1 MALVPVDNVGQVGIV
16 KDQNPWQLP
25 PNVWSDGNNV
35 KTDEGSIKK
44 ALGYASVMETVPV
57 APYYI
62 THLVSGVNEYWV
74 IGGLAAIH
82 VYDNTSNTDTLN
94 GAINNSVTTITLD
107 STTDFETAGTVTIGS
122 EQVTYTGKTS
132 TTLTGCTRGANSTT
146 AASHLDNVAVTRT
159 KKWYNITR
167 SSGAYSA
174 TAAEN
179 WSVTVI
185 GGVLLMTNKVDKP
198 QYWAL
203 ASGVPATAQL
213 MQDLN
218 DWPSTTLLDGAIT
231 STSSTSNITVDSTA
245 SFPVSGTFTVDSED
259 ISYTGRTATTF
270 TGISRAQN
278 GTTGATHADN
288 ATAYVSV
295 TCSVM
300 KAFRSFLITLNVSK
314 AGINYPRLV
323 KWSTEAG
330 IQTTPTSWDE
340 TLATVDAGEF
350 ELADTKGDILD
361 GLQLRDTFM
370 IYKEDSIYSM
380 QYVGTPFIFSFR
392 QISPTIGAIA
402 KNCVAEYPGGHAIFG
417 NGDFYINDGRTIKPI
432 LPPKLRSYVF
442 NTIDGEA
449 ISKSFVVADYGRS
462 EILFCFGQDG
472 GVTGQPDRA
481 IVWNWNQNTF
491 TIRDLPGLGHI
502 GYGNILDPNVMTT
515 WGAMTSPL
523 AVAVTSTSDVGAI
536 VTVDDASSFEPSGDI
551 IINDEQ
557 MTYTS
562 RTGTVLTIS
571 ARGVNSTTAA
581 THAVDAVAYNGPTW
595 VTVSGPWTMSYPT
608 VENVLMFASPENTK
622 IYRDNSGFKEDTS
635 LMNSYV
641 ERTGLSMNSQGQPDY
656 TTVKRITA
664 IYPKMN
670 IDSTNT
676 INVYLG
682 TQMSTE
688 EGITWGSAVS
698 FNPDSQAKVSV
709 RGSGKYYAVKFES
722 DANMDWK
729 LDGYIIEV
737 QDAGNRGSR
746 SY

>member
-1 MALVPVDNVGQVGIV
+1 MALVPVDNVGQYGIV

-44 ALGYASVMETVPV
+44 ALGFASVMETVPA

-74 IGGLAAIH
+74 IGALAAIH
-82 VYDNTSNTDTLN
+82 VYDNTSKTDVLS
-94 GAINNSVTTITLD
+94 ADINASATTIAVD

-122 EQVTYTGKTS
+122 EQITYTGKTS
-132 TTLTGCTRGANSTT
+132 TTFTGCTRGANSTT
-146 AASHLDNVAVTRT
+146 AASHLDNAVVTRT
-159 KKWYNITR
+159 KKWYDITR
-167 SSGAYSA
+167 SSGVYAT

-179 WSVTVI
+179 WAATVI
-185 GGVLLMTNKVDKP
+185 GGVLIMTNKVDDP

-203 ASGVPATAQL
+203 AAGVPATAQL

-218 DWPSTTLLDGAIT
+218 NWP
-231 STSSTSNITVDSTA
+231 A
-245 SFPVSGTFTVDSED
+245 SVECKSMRS
-259 ISYTGRTATTF
+259 
-270 TGISRAQN
+270 
-278 GTTGATHADN
+278 
-288 ATAYVSV
+288 
-295 TCSVM
+295 
-300 KAFRSFLITLNVSK
+300 FRSFLVALNVTKSSVK
-314 AGINYPRLV
+314 YPRLV
-323 KWSTEAG
+323 KWSTEAAT
-330 IQTTPTSWDE
+330 QTTPTSWDE
-340 TLATVDAGEF
+340 TSAIVDAGEY
-350 ELADTKGDILD
+350 ELADSKGEILD
-361 GLQLRDTFM
+361 GLQLQDNFM

-417 NGDFYINDGRTIKPI
+417 NGDFYVNDGRTIKPI

-442 NTIDGEA
+442 STIDGDA
-449 ISKSFVVADYGRS
+449 ISRSFVVADYGRS
-462 EILFCFGQDG
+462 EMLFCFSQDG

-491 TIRDLPGLGHI
+491 TIRNLPGLGHI

-523 AVAVTSTSDVGAI
+523 AVAITSTSAVGAI
-536 VTVDDASSFEPSGDI
+536 LTVDDASGFEPSGDI
-551 IINDEQ
+551 TINDEQ

-595 VTVSGPWTMSYPT
+595 TTVSGPWTMSYPT

-622 IYRDNSGFKEDTS
+622 IYRDNSGFKEDTT
-635 LMNSYV
+635 LMNSFV

-656 TTVKRITA
+656 TVVKNITA

-688 EGITWGSAVS
+688 EGITWGSAVA
-698 FNPDSQAKVSV
+698 FNPDSQSKVSV

-729 LDGYIIEV
+729 LDGYALEV
-737 QDAGNRGSR
+737 QDAGRRGSR

>member
-44 ALGYASVMETVPV
+44 ALGYASVMETVPA

-62 THLVSGVNEYWV
+62 THLVSGINEYWI
-74 IGGLAAIH
+74 IGALAAIH
-82 VYDNTSNTDTLN
+82 VYDNTSKTDTLN
-94 GAINNSVTTITLD
+94 GAINASVTTITLD
-107 STTDFETAGTVTIGS
+107 STTDFETAGTVTVGS
-122 EQVTYTGKTS
+122 EQITYTGKSATQF
-132 TTLTGCTRGANSTT
+132 TGCTRGANSTT
-146 AASHLDNVAVTRT
+146 AASHSDGAVVTRT
-159 KKWYNITR
+159 KKWYDITR
-167 SSGAYSA
+167 ASGAYST

-179 WSVTVI
+179 WAATVI
-185 GGVLLMTNKVDKP
+185 GGVLIMTNKVDDP

-203 ASGVPATAQL
+203 AAGVPATAQK

-218 DWPSTTLLDGAIT
+218 NWPAST
-231 STSSTSNITVDSTA
+231 
-245 SFPVSGTFTVDSED
+245 E
-259 ISYTGRTATTF
+259 
-270 TGISRAQN
+270 
-278 GTTGATHADN
+278 
-288 ATAYVSV
+288 
-295 TCSVM
+295 C
-300 KAFRSFLITLNVSK
+300 KAMRSFRSFLVALNVTKSSVK
-314 AGINYPRLV
+314 YPRLV
-323 KWSTEAG
+323 KWSTEAAT
-330 IQTTPTSWDE
+330 QTTPTSWDE
-340 TLATVDAGEF
+340 TSATVDAGEY
-350 ELADTKGDILD
+350 ELADSKGEILD
-361 GLQLRDTFM
+361 GLQLADNFM

-380 QYVGTPFIFSFR
+380 QYVGTPFIFAFR

-442 NTIDGEA
+442 STIDGDA
-449 ISKSFVVADYGRS
+449 ISRSFVVADYGRS
-462 EILFCFGQDG
+462 EMLFCFSQDG

-491 TIRDLPGLGHI
+491 TIRNLPGLGHI

-523 AVAVTSTSDVGAI
+523 AVAITSTSAVGAI
-536 VTVDDASSFEPSGDI
+536 LTVDDASGFEPSGNI
-551 IINDEQ
+551 TINDEQ

-562 RTGTVLTIS
+562 RTATVLTIS
-571 ARGVNSTTAA
+571 ARGANSTTAA

-595 VTVSGPWTMSYPT
+595 TTVSGPWTMSYPT

-622 IYRDNSGFKEDTS
+622 IYRDNSGFKEDTT
-635 LMNSYV
+635 LMNSFV

-656 TTVKRITA
+656 TVVKNITA

-698 FNPDSQAKVSV
+698 FNPDSQSKVSV

-729 LDGYIIEV
+729 LDGYALEV
-737 QDAGNRGSR
+737 QDAGRRGGR

>member
-35 KTDEGSIKK
+35 KTDEGAIKK
-44 ALGYASVMETVPV
+44 ALGYASVMETVPA

-62 THLVSGVNEYWV
+62 THLVSGINEYWI
-74 IGGLAAIH
+74 IGALAAIH
-82 VYDNTSNTDTLN
+82 VYDNSSNTDTLN

-122 EQVTYTGKTS
+122 EQVTYTGKSATQF
-132 TTLTGCTRGANSTT
+132 TGCTRGANSTS
-146 AASHLDNVAVTRT
+146 AAAHLDGAVVTRT
-159 KKWYNITR
+159 KKWYDITR
-167 SSGAYSA
+167 ASGAYSA

-179 WSVTVI
+179 WAATVI
-185 GGVLLMTNKVDKP
+185 GGVLIMTNKVDDP

-203 ASGVPATAQL
+203 AAGVPATAQK

-218 DWPSTTLLDGAIT
+218 NWPASTECK
-231 STSSTSNITVDSTA
+231 SMRS
-245 SFPVSGTFTVDSED
+245 
-259 ISYTGRTATTF
+259 
-270 TGISRAQN
+270 
-278 GTTGATHADN
+278 
-288 ATAYVSV
+288 
-295 TCSVM
+295 
-300 KAFRSFLITLNVSK
+300 FRSFLVALNVTKSSV
-314 AGINYPRLV
+314 NYPRLV
-323 KWSTEAG
+323 KWSTEAAT
-330 IQTTPTSWDE
+330 QTTPTSWDE
-340 TLATVDAGEF
+340 TSATVDAGEY
-350 ELADTKGDILD
+350 ELADSKGEILD
-361 GLQLRDTFM
+361 GLQLEDNFM

-402 KNCVAEYPGGHAIFG
+402 KNCVAEFPGGHAIFG

-442 NTIDGEA
+442 TTIDGDA
-449 ISKSFVVADYGRS
+449 ISRSFVVADYGRS
-462 EILFCFGQDG
+462 EMLFCFSQDG

-536 VTVDDASSFEPSGDI
+536 VTVDDASGFEPSGDI

-622 IYRDNSGFKEDTS
+622 VYRDNSGFKEDTS

-688 EGITWGSAVS
+688 EGITWGSAVA

-729 LDGYIIEV
+729 LDGYALEV

>member
-44 ALGYASVMETVPV
+44 ALGYASVMETVPA

-62 THLVSGVNEYWV
+62 THLVSGINEYWV

-82 VYDNTSNTDTLN
+82 VYDNTSKTDTLN
-94 GAINNSVTTITLD
+94 GAINASVTTITLD
-107 STTDFETAGTVTIGS
+107 STTDFETAGTVTVGS
-122 EQVTYTGKTS
+122 EQITYTGKSATQ
-132 TTLTGCTRGANSTT
+132 LTGCTRGANSTT
-146 AASHLDNVAVTRT
+146 AASHSDGAVVTRT
-159 KKWYNITR
+159 KKWYDITR
-167 SSGAYSA
+167 ASGAYST

-179 WSVTVI
+179 WAATVI
-185 GGVLLMTNKVDKP
+185 GGVLIMTNKVDDP

-203 ASGVPATAQL
+203 AAGVPATAQK

-218 DWPSTTLLDGAIT
+218 NWPAST
-231 STSSTSNITVDSTA
+231 
-245 SFPVSGTFTVDSED
+245 E
-259 ISYTGRTATTF
+259 
-270 TGISRAQN
+270 
-278 GTTGATHADN
+278 
-288 ATAYVSV
+288 
-295 TCSVM
+295 C
-300 KAFRSFLITLNVSK
+300 KAMRSFRSFLVALNVTKSSVK
-314 AGINYPRLV
+314 YPRLV
-323 KWSTEAG
+323 KWSTEAAT
-330 IQTTPTSWDE
+330 QTTPTSWDE
-340 TLATVDAGEF
+340 TSATVDAGEY
-350 ELADTKGDILD
+350 ELADSKGEILD
-361 GLQLRDTFM
+361 GLQLADNFM

-380 QYVGTPFIFSFR
+380 QYVGTPFIFAFR

-442 NTIDGEA
+442 STIDGDA
-449 ISKSFVVADYGRS
+449 ISRSFVVADYGRS
-462 EILFCFGQDG
+462 EMLFCFSQDG

-491 TIRDLPGLGHI
+491 TIRNLPGLGHI

-523 AVAVTSTSDVGAI
+523 AVAITSTSAVGAI
-536 VTVDDASSFEPSGDI
+536 LTVDDASGFEPSGNI
-551 IINDEQ
+551 TINDEQ

-562 RTGTVLTIS
+562 RTATVLTIS

-595 VTVSGPWTMSYPT
+595 TTVSGPWTMSYPT

-622 IYRDNSGFKEDTS
+622 IYRDNSGFKEDTT
-635 LMNSYV
+635 LMNSFV

-656 TTVKRITA
+656 TVVKNITA

-698 FNPDSQAKVSV
+698 FNPDSQSKVSV

-729 LDGYIIEV
+729 LDGYALEV
-737 QDAGNRGSR
+737 QDAGRRGGR

>member
-44 ALGYASVMETVPV
+44 ALGYASVMETVPA

-62 THLVSGVNEYWV
+62 THLVSGINEYWV

-82 VYDNTSNTDTLN
+82 VYDNTSKTDTLN
-94 GAINNSVTTITLD
+94 GAINASVTTITLD
-107 STTDFETAGTVTIGS
+107 STTDFETAGTVTVGS
-122 EQVTYTGKTS
+122 EQITYTGKSATQF
-132 TTLTGCTRGANSTT
+132 TGCTRGANSTT
-146 AASHLDNVAVTRT
+146 AASHSDGAVVTRT
-159 KKWYNITR
+159 KKWYDITR
-167 SSGAYSA
+167 ASGAYST

-179 WSVTVI
+179 WAATVI
-185 GGVLLMTNKVDKP
+185 GGVLIMTNKVDDP

-203 ASGVPATAQL
+203 AAGVPATAQK

-218 DWPSTTLLDGAIT
+218 NWPAST
-231 STSSTSNITVDSTA
+231 
-245 SFPVSGTFTVDSED
+245 E
-259 ISYTGRTATTF
+259 
-270 TGISRAQN
+270 
-278 GTTGATHADN
+278 
-288 ATAYVSV
+288 
-295 TCSVM
+295 C
-300 KAFRSFLITLNVSK
+300 KAMRSFRSFLVALNVTKSSVK
-314 AGINYPRLV
+314 YPRLV
-323 KWSTEAG
+323 KWSTEAAT
-330 IQTTPTSWDE
+330 QTTPTSWDE
-340 TLATVDAGEF
+340 TSATVDAGEY
-350 ELADTKGDILD
+350 ELADSKGEILD
-361 GLQLRDTFM
+361 GLQLADNFM

-380 QYVGTPFIFSFR
+380 QYVGTPFIFAFR

-442 NTIDGEA
+442 STIDGDA
-449 ISKSFVVADYGRS
+449 ISRSFVVADYGRS
-462 EILFCFGQDG
+462 EMLFCFSQDG

-491 TIRDLPGLGHI
+491 TIRNLPGLGHI

-523 AVAVTSTSDVGAI
+523 AVAITSTSAVGAI
-536 VTVDDASSFEPSGDI
+536 LTVDDASGFEASGDI
-551 IINDEQ
+551 TINNEQ

-595 VTVSGPWTMSYPT
+595 TTVSGPWTMSYPT

-622 IYRDNSGFKEDTS
+622 IYRDNSGFKEDTT
-635 LMNSYV
+635 LMNSFV

-656 TTVKRITA
+656 TVVKNITA

-698 FNPDSQAKVSV
+698 FNPDSQSKVSV

-729 LDGYIIEV
+729 LDGYALEV
-737 QDAGNRGSR
+737 QDAGRRGGR

>member
-1 MALVPVDNVGQVGIV
+1 MALVPVDNVGQYGIV

-44 ALGYASVMETVPV
+44 ALGFASVMETVPV

-74 IGGLAAIH
+74 IGGTAAIH
-82 VYDNTSNTDTLN
+82 VYDNTSKTDVLS
-94 GAINNSVTTITLD
+94 ADINASATTIAVD

-132 TTLTGCTRGANSTT
+132 TTFTGCTRGANSTT
-146 AASHLDNVAVTRT
+146 AASHLDNAVVTRT
-159 KKWYNITR
+159 KKWYDITR
-167 SSGAYSA
+167 SSGAYST

-179 WSVTVI
+179 WAATVI
-185 GGVLLMTNKVDKP
+185 GGVLIMTNKVDDP

-203 ASGVPATAQL
+203 AAGVPATAQK

-218 DWPSTTLLDGAIT
+218 NWPASTECKSIR
-231 STSSTSNITVDSTA
+231 S
-245 SFPVSGTFTVDSED
+245 
-259 ISYTGRTATTF
+259 
-270 TGISRAQN
+270 
-278 GTTGATHADN
+278 
-288 ATAYVSV
+288 
-295 TCSVM
+295 
-300 KAFRSFLITLNVSK
+300 FRSFLVALNVTKSSVK
-314 AGINYPRLV
+314 YPRLV
-323 KWSTEAG
+323 KWSTEAAT
-330 IQTTPTSWDE
+330 QTTPTSWDE
-340 TLATVDAGEF
+340 TSATVDAGEY
-350 ELADTKGDILD
+350 ELADSKGEILD
-361 GLQLRDTFM
+361 GLQLEDNFM

-417 NGDFYINDGRTIKPI
+417 NGDFYVNDGRTIKPI

-442 NTIDGEA
+442 STIDGDA
-449 ISKSFVVADYGRS
+449 ISRSFVVADYGRS
-462 EILFCFGQDG
+462 EMLFCFSQDG

-491 TIRDLPGLGHI
+491 TIRNLPGLGHI

-523 AVAVTSTSDVGAI
+523 AVAITSTSAVGAI
-536 VTVDDASSFEPSGDI
+536 LTVDDASGFEASGDI
-551 IINDEQ
+551 TINNEQ

-595 VTVSGPWTMSYPT
+595 TTVSGPWTMSYPT

-622 IYRDNSGFKEDTS
+622 IYRDNSGFKEDTT
-635 LMNSYV
+635 LMNSFV

-656 TTVKRITA
+656 TVVKNITA

-698 FNPDSQAKVSV
+698 FNPDSQSKVSV

-729 LDGYIIEV
+729 LDGYALEV
-737 QDAGNRGSR
+737 QDAGRRGSR

>member
-44 ALGYASVMETVPV
+44 ALGYASVMETVPA

-62 THLVSGVNEYWV
+62 THLVSGINEYWV

-82 VYDNTSNTDTLN
+82 VYDNTSKTDTLN
-94 GAINNSVTTITLD
+94 GAINASVTTITLD
-107 STTDFETAGTVTIGS
+107 STTDFETAGTVTVGS
-122 EQVTYTGKTS
+122 EQITYTGKSATQ
-132 TTLTGCTRGANSTT
+132 LTGCTRGANSTT
-146 AASHLDNVAVTRT
+146 AASHSDGAVVTRT
-159 KKWYNITR
+159 KKWYDITR
-167 SSGAYSA
+167 ASGAYST

-179 WSVTVI
+179 WAATVI
-185 GGVLLMTNKVDKP
+185 GGVLIMTNKVDDP

-203 ASGVPATAQL
+203 AAGVPATAQK

-218 DWPSTTLLDGAIT
+218 NWPAST
-231 STSSTSNITVDSTA
+231 
-245 SFPVSGTFTVDSED
+245 E
-259 ISYTGRTATTF
+259 
-270 TGISRAQN
+270 
-278 GTTGATHADN
+278 
-288 ATAYVSV
+288 
-295 TCSVM
+295 C
-300 KAFRSFLITLNVSK
+300 KAMRSFRSFLVALNVTKSSVK
-314 AGINYPRLV
+314 YPRLV
-323 KWSTEAG
+323 KWSTEAAT
-330 IQTTPTSWDE
+330 QTTPTSWDE
-340 TLATVDAGEF
+340 TSATVDAGEY
-350 ELADTKGDILD
+350 ELADSKGEILD
-361 GLQLRDTFM
+361 GLQLADNFM

-380 QYVGTPFIFSFR
+380 QYVGTPFIFAFR

-442 NTIDGEA
+442 STIDGDA
-449 ISKSFVVADYGRS
+449 ISRSFVVADYGRS
-462 EILFCFGQDG
+462 EMLFCFSQDG

-491 TIRDLPGLGHI
+491 TIRNLPGLGHI

-523 AVAVTSTSDVGAI
+523 AVAITSTSAVGAI
-536 VTVDDASSFEPSGDI
+536 LTVDDASGFEPSGNI
-551 IINDEQ
+551 TINDEQ

-562 RTGTVLTIS
+562 RTATVLTIS

-595 VTVSGPWTMSYPT
+595 TTVSGPWTMSYPT

-622 IYRDNSGFKEDTS
+622 IYRDNSGFKEDTT
-635 LMNSYV
+635 LMNSFV

-656 TTVKRITA
+656 TVVKNITA

-698 FNPDSQAKVSV
+698 FNPDSQSKVSV

-729 LDGYIIEV
+729 LDGYALEV
-737 QDAGNRGSR
+737 QDAGRRGSR

>member
-1 MALVPVDNVGQVGIV
+1 MALVPVDNVGQYGIV

-44 ALGYASVMETVPV
+44 ALGYASVMETVPA

-74 IGGLAAIH
+74 IGGTAAIH
-82 VYDNTSNTDTLN
+82 VYDNTSKTDTLN
-94 GAINNSVTTITLD
+94 GAINASVTTLTLD
-107 STTDFETAGTVTIGS
+107 STTDFETAGTVTVGS
-122 EQVTYTGKTS
+122 EQITYTGKSATQF
-132 TTLTGCTRGANSTT
+132 TGCTRGANSTT
-146 AASHLDNVAVTRT
+146 AASHLDNAVVTRT
-159 KKWYNITR
+159 KKWYDITR
-167 SSGAYSA
+167 ASGAYST

-179 WSVTVI
+179 WAATVI
-185 GGVLLMTNKVDKP
+185 GGVLIMTNKVDDP

-203 ASGVPATAQL
+203 ASGVPATAQK

-218 DWPSTTLLDGAIT
+218 NWPASTECK
-231 STSSTSNITVDSTA
+231 SMRS
-245 SFPVSGTFTVDSED
+245 
-259 ISYTGRTATTF
+259 
-270 TGISRAQN
+270 
-278 GTTGATHADN
+278 
-288 ATAYVSV
+288 
-295 TCSVM
+295 
-300 KAFRSFLITLNVSK
+300 FRSFLVALNVTKSSVK
-314 AGINYPRLV
+314 YPRLV
-323 KWSTEAG
+323 KWSTEAAT
-330 IQTTPTSWDE
+330 QTTPTSWDE
-340 TLATVDAGEF
+340 TSATVDAGEY
-350 ELADTKGDILD
+350 ELADSKGEILD
-361 GLQLRDTFM
+361 GLQLEDNFM

-402 KNCVAEYPGGHAIFG
+402 KN
-417 NGDFYINDGRTIKPI
+417 
-432 LPPKLRSYVF
+432 
-442 NTIDGEA
+442 
-449 ISKSFVVADYGRS
+449 GRS
-462 EILFCFGQDG
+462 EMLFCFSQDG

-491 TIRDLPGLGHI
+491 TIRNLPGLGHI
-502 GYGNILDPNVMTT
+502 GYGNVVDPNSLTT

-523 AVAVTSTSDVGAI
+523 AVAVTSTSAVGAI

-551 IINDEQ
+551 TINDEQ

-595 VTVSGPWTMSYPT
+595 ITVSGPWTMSYPA

-622 IYRDNSGFKEDTS
+622 IYRDNSGFKEDTT
-635 LMNSYV
+635 LMNSFV
-641 ERTGLSMNSQGQPDY
+641 ERTGLSMNSQGLPDY
-656 TTVKRITA
+656 TVVKNITA
-664 IYPKMN
+664 IYPKMD
-670 IDSTNT
+670 IDSSNT

-688 EGITWGSAVS
+688 EGITWGSAVA
-698 FNPDSQAKVSV
+698 FNPDSQSKVSV

-722 DANMDWK
+722 DANMSWR
-729 LDGYIIEV
+729 LDGYALEV
-737 QDAGNRGSR
+737 QDAGRRGSR

>member
-1 MALVPVDNVGQVGIV
+1 MALVPVDNVGQYGIV

-74 IGGLAAIH
+74 IGGTAAIH
-82 VYDNTSNTDTLN
+82 VYDNTSKTDTLN
-94 GAINNSVTTITLD
+94 GAINSSVTTITLD

-122 EQVTYTGKTS
+122 EEITYTGKSATQF
-132 TTLTGCTRGANSTT
+132 TGCTRGANSST
-146 AASHLDNVAVTRT
+146 AASHLDGAVVTRT
-159 KKWYNITR
+159 KKWYDITR
-167 SSGAYSA
+167 ASGAYST

-179 WSVTVI
+179 WAATVI
-185 GGVLLMTNKVDKP
+185 GGVLIMTNKVDDP

-203 ASGVPATAQL
+203 AAGVPATAQK

-218 DWPSTTLLDGAIT
+218 NWPSVTALDGAIT
-231 STSSTSNITVDSTA
+231 STSSTSNITVDSTTT
-245 SFPVSGTFTVDSED
+245 FPSSGTFTIDSED
-259 ISYTGRTATTF
+259 ISYTGKTATTF

-278 GTTGATHADN
+278 STTGATHLDDA
-288 ATAYVSV
+288 SV
-295 TCSVM
+295 FVNVAC
-300 KAFRSFLITLNVSK
+300 KAIRSFRSFLVALNVTKSSVK
-314 AGINYPRLV
+314 YPRLV
-323 KWSTEAG
+323 KWSTEAAT
-330 IQTTPTSWDE
+330 QTTPTSWDE
-340 TLATVDAGEF
+340 TSATVDAGEY
-350 ELADTKGDILD
+350 ELADSKGEILD
-361 GLQLRDTFM
+361 GLQLEDNFM

-380 QYVGTPFIFSFR
+380 QYVGTPFIFAFR

-442 NTIDGEA
+442 STIDGEA
-449 ISKSFVVADYGRS
+449 ISRSFVVADYGRS
-462 EILFCFGQDG
+462 EMLFCFSQDG

-491 TIRDLPGLGHI
+491 TIRNLPGLGHI
-502 GYGNILDPNVMTT
+502 GYGNVIDPNSLTT

-523 AVAVTSTSDVGAI
+523 AVAVTSTSAVGAI

-551 IINDEQ
+551 TINDEQ

-595 VTVSGPWTMSYPT
+595 TTVSGPWTMSYPA

-622 IYRDNSGFKEDTS
+622 IYRDNSGFKEDTT
-635 LMNSYV
+635 LMNSFV

-656 TTVKRITA
+656 TVVKNITA
-664 IYPKMN
+664 IYPKMD
-670 IDSTNT
+670 IDSSNT

-688 EGITWGSAVS
+688 EGITWGSAVA
-698 FNPDSQAKVSV
+698 FNPDSQSKVSV

-722 DANMDWK
+722 DTNMDWR
-729 LDGYIIEV
+729 LDGYALEV
-737 QDAGNRGSR
+737 QDAGRRGSR

>member
-1 MALVPVDNVGQVGIV
+1 MALVPVDNVGQYGIV

-74 IGGLAAIH
+74 IGGTAAIH
-82 VYDNTSNTDTLN
+82 VYDNTSKTDTLN
-94 GAINNSVTTITLD
+94 GAIDASVTTITLD
-107 STTDFETAGTVTIGS
+107 STTDFETAGTVTIGA
-122 EQVTYTGKTS
+122 EEITYTGKSATQF
-132 TTLTGCTRGANSTT
+132 TGCTRGANSST
-146 AASHLDNVAVTRT
+146 AAAHSDGAVVTRT
-159 KKWYNITR
+159 KKWYDITR
-167 SSGAYSA
+167 ASGAYST

-179 WSVTVI
+179 WAATVI
-185 GGVLLMTNKVDKP
+185 GGVLIMTNKVDDP

-203 ASGVPATAQL
+203 ASGVPATAQK

-218 DWPSTTLLDGAIT
+218 NWPASTECK
-231 STSSTSNITVDSTA
+231 SMRS
-245 SFPVSGTFTVDSED
+245 
-259 ISYTGRTATTF
+259 
-270 TGISRAQN
+270 
-278 GTTGATHADN
+278 
-288 ATAYVSV
+288 
-295 TCSVM
+295 
-300 KAFRSFLITLNVSK
+300 FRSFLVVLNVTKSSVD
-314 AGINYPRLV
+314 YPRLV
-323 KWSTEAG
+323 KWSTEAAT
-330 IQTTPTSWDE
+330 QTTPTSWDE
-340 TLATVDAGEF
+340 TSPTVDAGEY
-350 ELADTKGDILD
+350 ELADSKGEILD
-361 GLQLRDTFM
+361 GLQLEDNFM

-380 QYVGTPFIFSFR
+380 QYVGTPFIFAFR

-442 NTIDGEA
+442 STIDGDA
-449 ISKSFVVADYGRS
+449 ISRSFLVADYGRS
-462 EILFCFGQDG
+462 EMLFCFSQDG

-491 TIRDLPGLGHI
+491 TIRNLPGLGHI
-502 GYGNILDPNVMTT
+502 GYGNILDPNVLTT
-515 WGAMTSPL
+515 WEAMTSPL
-523 AVAVTSTSDVGAI
+523 AVAITSTSAVGAI
-536 VTVDDASSFEPSGDI
+536 LTVDDASGFEPSGDI
-551 IINDEQ
+551 TINDEQ

-562 RTGTVLTIS
+562 RTATVLTIS
-571 ARGVNSTTAA
+571 ARGINGTTAA
-581 THAVDAVAYNGPTW
+581 THAVDDVAYNGPTW
-595 VTVSGPWTMSYPT
+595 TTVSGPWTMSYPT

-622 IYRDNSGFKEDTS
+622 IYRDNSGFKEDTT
-635 LMNSYV
+635 LMNSFV

-656 TTVKRITA
+656 TVVKNITA
-664 IYPKMN
+664 IYPKMD
-670 IDSTNT
+670 IDSSNT

-688 EGITWGSAVS
+688 EGITWGSAVE
-698 FNPDSQAKVSV
+698 FNPDSQSKVSV

-722 DANMDWK
+722 DANMSWR
-729 LDGYIIEV
+729 LDGYALEV
-737 QDAGNRGSR
+737 QDAGRRGSR